1 MTDADPLP
9 LAQSLIRCASV
20 TPADAGAQNVL
31 AAFLEPLGFAVT
43 RLRFGAIE
51 NLFARIGSDGPHFC
65 FAGHTD
71 VVPAGAAGWRT
82 EPFAGEV
89 REDFGESLAFVEWA
103 GAAVGSFGGIE
114 MIFRV
119 EKVGVGESAEE
130 EARAKG
136 RTKIVGFLPRGKIW
150 KLDAIGVH
158 ASQQS
163 G

>member
-1 MTDADPLP
+1 MF
-9 LAQSLIRCASV
+9 RVC
-20 TPADAGAQNVL
+20 DAGVEKF
-31 AAFLEPLGFAVT
+31 AAKAAEGV
-43 RLRFGAIE
+43 FGA
-51 NLFARIGSDGPHFC
+51 
-65 FAGHTD
+65 
-71 VVPAGAAGWRT
+71 
-82 EPFAGEV
+82 FAGEV